1 MPIPATL
8 ADLDPTPANN
18 SPLGS
23 EPPFPDLDD
32 YLRAHAAF
40 IAQVNAAIS
49 AEQTARTNALNAMW
63 PVGSIYINASSP
75 TNPAAFLPG
84 TWAQLTS
91 GFLYP
96 QGSPASGAAGA
107 TGGEVNHTLSPAE
120 MPGHQH
126 TGTTSWNGDH
136 AHSYSYEGA
145 YPTGYGL
152 EGGNGSVVG
161 KSGTTSTNGGH
172 NHTFTTD
179 PAGGGAAHNNM
190 PPYLTVYM
198 FKRVS

>member
-1 MPIPATL
+1 MPIPTTL
-8 ADLDPTPANN
+8 ADLDPVAGNN
-18 SPLGS
+18 FPLGS
-23 EPPFPDLDD
+23 EAITPNLDD
-32 YLRAHAAF
+32 FLRAHAAF
-40 IAQVNAAIS
+40 IAQVRDLLT
-49 AEQTARTNALNAMW
+49 AETAARTAALNAMW
-63 PVGSIYINASSP
+63 PVGSIYINASSAA
-75 TNPAAFLPG
+75 NPATFLPG
-84 TWAQLTS
+84 TWTQLTS

-96 QGSPASGAAGA
+96 QGSPSSGAAGA

-120 MPGHQH
+120 MPWHQH
-126 TGTTSWNGDH
+126 AGTTSWNGDH
-136 AHSYSYEGA
+136 AHSYSYEGV

-190 PPYLTVYM
+190 PPYHTVYM
-198 FKRVS
+198 FKRTA